1 MSKALDE
8 FFNLP
13 QADDSDHE
21 DDQPVVEIE
30 GIDPMDDEYALRI
43 KELEARII
51 HDIDHTE
58 KMDEIYRETLQ
69 HSRDLMDLGHS
80 TDPRS
85 QRGIFE
91 VAINMYKNALDAKNS
106 KRDAQLDL
114 LKHIVSQQK
123 LELDKMKIRA
133 AKGMPVD
140 TGALVTDDGPKPR
153 LLNRNDLLK

>member
-1 MSKALDE
+1 MNKAIDE

-13 QADDSDHE
+13 QAENAIIDDE
-21 DDQPVVEIE
+21 PTVEVEIPNP
-30 GIDPMDDEYALRI
+30 DDDEYAIKL
-43 KELEARII
+43 KELEAKII
-51 HDIDHTE
+51 HDLDHSE

-91 VAINMYKNALDAKNS
+91 VAINMYKNAIDAKNS

-114 LKHIVSQQK
+114 LKHVVSQQK
-123 LELDKMKIRA
+123 IELDKMKIRA
-133 AKGMPVD
+133 SKGMPVD
-140 TGALVTDDGPKPR
+140 TSKLVEDNGPKPR
-153 LLNRNDLLK
+153 LLNRNDILKD